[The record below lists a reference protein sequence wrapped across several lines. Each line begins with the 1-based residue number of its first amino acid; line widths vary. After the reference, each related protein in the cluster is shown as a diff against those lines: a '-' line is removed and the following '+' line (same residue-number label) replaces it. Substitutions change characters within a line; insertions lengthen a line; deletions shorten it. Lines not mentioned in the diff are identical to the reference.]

1 MLMMSLARDGL
12 IYPATTVSSENLGRM
27 GAWGV
32 TGNFWKELSFFF
44 FSLGFSETEN
54 AKIFLIIWELEKDQY
69 FPKCSAQYCLGLM
82 GIAIFLIF
90 QTVTS
95 TPCK

>member
-32 TGNFWKELSFFF
+32 TGNF
-44 FSLGFSETEN
+44 
-54 AKIFLIIWELEKDQY
+54 
-69 FPKCSAQYCLGLM
+69 
-82 GIAIFLIF
+82 
-90 QTVTS
+90 
-95 TPCK
+95 